1 MGKKKANIFI
11 YVILCILTVVVLYPL
26 YFIVLNSFKGK
37 FYISKQPFE
46 LPKGE
51 LFAGL
56 TNYTNGLET
65 GLIEAAGWSFF
76 ITIVSVVLIIF
87 FTSMTAYYVT
97 RVKGK
102 TTSCLLPLS
111 HSKLSSM

>member
-11 YVILCILTVVVLYPL
+11 YVILGILTVVVLYPL

-56 TNYTNGLET
+56 TNYTNRT
-65 GLIEAAGWSFF
+65 DRS
-76 ITIVSVVLIIF
+76 SRMVLFHNDRFRGTDHLFYIDD
-87 FTSMTAYYVT
+87 S
-97 RVKGK
+97 
-102 TTSCLLPLS
+102 LLCDK
-111 HSKLSSM
+111 SKR

>member
-56 TNYTNGLET
+56 TNYTNGLEQT
-65 GLIEAAGWSFF
+65 GLIEADRK
-76 ITIVSVVLIIF
+76 SVV
-87 FTSMTAYYVT
+87 
-97 RVKGK
+97 
-102 TTSCLLPLS
+102 
-111 HSKLSSM
+111 

>member
-11 YVILCILTVVVLYPL
+11 YVILGILTVVVLYPL

-56 TNYTNGLET
+56 TNYTNGLEQKS
-65 GLIEAAGWSFF
+65 GLIEANFRWSFRKRSF
-76 ITIVSVVLIIF
+76 PW
-87 FTSMTAYYVT
+87 Y
-97 RVKGK
+97 
-102 TTSCLLPLS
+102 
-111 HSKLSSM
+111 

>member
-46 LPKGE
+46 LPKDHP
-51 LFAGL
+51 
-56 TNYTNGLET
+56 
-65 GLIEAAGWSFF
+65 AAS
-76 ITIVSVVLIIF
+76 ISPVCS
-87 FTSMTAYYVT
+87 
-97 RVKGK
+97 K
-102 TTSCLLPLS
+102 PLV
-111 HSKLSSM
+111 

>member
-11 YVILCILTVVVLYPL
+11 YVILGILTVVVLYPL

-56 TNYTNGLET
+56 TNYTNGLADRT
-65 GLIEAAGWSFF
+65 DRS
-76 ITIVSVVLIIF
+76 SRMVLFHNDRFRGTDHLFYIDD
-87 FTSMTAYYVT
+87 
-97 RVKGK
+97 
-102 TTSCLLPLS
+102 CLLCDK
-111 HSKLSSM
+111 SKR

>member
-11 YVILCILTVVVLYPL
+11 YVILGILTVAVLYPL
-26 YFIVLNSFKGK
+26 YFIVLTPFKGK

-56 TNYTNGLET
+56 TNYTNGLEQT
-65 GLIEAAGWSFF
+65 GLIEAKRM
-76 ITIVSVVLIIF
+76 VLFHNDRFRGTDHLFYIDD
-87 FTSMTAYYVT
+87 S
-97 RVKGK
+97 
-102 TTSCLLPLS
+102 LLCDK
-111 HSKLSSM
+111 SKR

>member
-51 LFAGL
+51 LYQRFRADR
-56 TNYTNGLET
+56 TDR
-65 GLIEAAGWSFF
+65 S
-76 ITIVSVVLIIF
+76 SRMVLFHNDRFRGTDHLFYIDD
-87 FTSMTAYYVT
+87 
-97 RVKGK
+97 
-102 TTSCLLPLS
+102 CLLCDK
-111 HSKLSSM
+111 SKR

>member
-11 YVILCILTVVVLYPL
+11 YVILGILTVVVLYPL

-51 LFAGL
+51 LFAGTDEL
-56 TNYTNGLET
+56 YQRFRADRTDR
-65 GLIEAAGWSFF
+65 S
-76 ITIVSVVLIIF
+76 SRMVLFHNNRFRGTDHLFYIDD
-87 FTSMTAYYVT
+87 
-97 RVKGK
+97 
-102 TTSCLLPLS
+102 CLLCDK
-111 HSKLSSM
+111 SKR